1 MPALRVHEWPVF
13 ALLFDQSGFEA
24 KEGLRRL
31 AVGTMYSVTDDA
43 GSRDDEEYMEY
54 VAPGRA
60 IFGWNAPPGSSEGIG
75 GVFLV
80 ASRAVGRSKARG
92 CFGCEPLGSYNENTT
107 MSAPVSNSYAA
118 LTVST
123 YERTLSKQLRI
134 RCDTPISLWPL
145 LGA

>member
-60 IFGWNAPPGSSEGIG
+60 IFG
-75 GVFLV
+75 
-80 ASRAVGRSKARG
+80 
-92 CFGCEPLGSYNENTT
+92 
-107 MSAPVSNSYAA
+107 
-118 LTVST
+118 
-123 YERTLSKQLRI
+123 
-134 RCDTPISLWPL
+134 
-145 LGA
+145 